1 MTHSRNSH
9 ELIWGAFIGALFLW
23 GGASWYWDLTASLSW
38 VALQWPMFFVLC
50 VASPIL
56 EEYVFRGMLYEVK
69 DARCRKVWFFGDY
82 LSISF
87 ANATTTVLFVITHM
101 ITREPMVGAL
111 VLVPSLYLGLL
122 RHRYGSIGVCMLI
135 HALWNIGWF
144 SLFPPA

>member
-56 EEYVFRGMLYEVK
+56 EEYVFRGMLYEFI